1 MQAPQI
7 RWGLSVVVLGV
18 ILTGPSRIAA
28 QAADSTQLRDTTV
41 TVTVPVA
48 APHLLVD
55 SLGQEVLVDSARLAI
70 MSRLER
76 LARPVGADSILF
88 VQDSSRLAAAVEG
101 NREGSGMDDIAAELF
116 MMPGFA
122 LTEYRGEKAN
132 FQAQERV
139 LVLQA
144 PEGGRARVA
153 SEGSAIEADTSI
165 TFDESSGSIR
175 TVGDAT
181 YTPPEGDAVDA
192 ASMVYSL
199 GQGRGTALDATT
211 AFAQEGANWI
221 IRGDMPYAAPDS
233 TFMSHAQF
241 TSCDLDEPHYHFETD
256 EIKVVAGNVLV
267 ARGVRL
273 YFADVPVAWL
283 PFMAQSLTRGRRS
296 GLLTPRF
303 SVNDIVRTSGGYRR
317 RVSNLG
323 FYWAASQYADALVAM
338 DWFSETFFAMTGSVQ
353 YRFRKHFLEGTV
365 NAKRFWNSD
374 GSGELALDT
383 RHSWVVDERTQLR
396 ISGRFVSDNQ
406 FVRDNSFNPQ
416 EVTQSIDSEAGVNRR
431 FDWGSVSLAANR
443 KQYLSDDRTEWLLP
457 SANLS
462 LSPVTLFQAPSSDA
476 SFYNNMTWSGAGG
489 FRRNAVDR
497 LQSPGDTIASLA
509 GLDRE
514 VMTGTLRSNL
524 SLGSLTLSQAVDLT
538 EDRTAGALESTILLI
553 PDSIQQSQLLV
564 GDLTEAKLRW
574 STSVNYQQQLM
585 GSTTLTPRLSLSGN
599 MFRSNTDPSAQN
611 FVSAPSRMA
620 FGAQLKTDIYG
631 FFGGFG
637 PFEAIRHKITP
648 AVDYAWSPESAP
660 SDMQRAVFGARALQ
674 PKNAISLSLTQ
685 TWEAKPRQLEV
696 DAQRVALER
705 ESGLTPGDSIGV
717 DLRTAEPSQRDSVQ
731 GPVVTTDPA
740 GDGLQRVQQ
749 VPAVTLL
756 AWRTSVIQY
765 DFVQADSVGMFLSGF
780 ETTRLSNQFSSDYL
794 RGLAVSVDHELFAD
808 EVDAEGQLA
817 ERRLEPHLSS
827 VNLGFSLG
835 SSSSIFRWLTF
846 WRGGDEQGE
855 VAAEPTNSDELDFS
869 DTMDESSIV
878 PGLGK
883 NDVSSAVP
891 AQRAGGST
899 GGWNANLSYSLQRP
913 RDPLRVASQ
922 MLSGTVRLQPT
933 EKWSVSWRTAYD
945 LELGAFNDH
954 SIRLTR
960 DLHRW
965 EANFDFLQTA
975 TGNWTFR
982 FEVSL
987 RDNRDLKFDYRQRN
1001 LGMGRQLR

>member
-1 MQAPQI
+1 
-7 RWGLSVVVLGV
+7 L
-18 ILTGPSRIAA
+18 A
-28 QAADSTQLRDTTV
+28 QVADSTRLGETALTTDVARQVGDSIGQQLK
-41 TVTVPVA
+41 
-48 APHLLVD
+48 
-55 SLGQEVLVDSARLAI
+55 VDSARQAI
-70 MSRLER
+70 LERLER
-76 LARPVGADSILF
+76 LARPIGADSVLF
-88 VQDSSRLAAAVEG
+88 VQDSSRLAAAAEG
-101 NREGSGMDDIAAELF
+101 DRGGGGMDDVATELF
-116 MMPGFA
+116 TMPGFA
-122 LTEYRGEKAN
+122 LTEYRGERAD
-132 FQAQERV
+132 FQAQERI
-139 LVLQA
+139 LVLKA
-144 PEGGRARVA
+144 PEGGRARVS

-165 TFDESSGSIR
+165 TFDESAGSIR

-181 YTPPEGDAVDA
+181 YTPPDGDPVDA
-192 ASMVYSL
+192 ASMVYNL
-199 GQGRGTALDATT
+199 GQGRGTALDAKT
-211 AFAQEGANWI
+211 AFAQEGANWM
-221 IRGDMPYAAPDS
+221 IRGDMPFAAPDS
-233 TFMSHAQF
+233 TFMSHAHF

-353 YRFRKHFLEGTV
+353 YRFRKHFLEGSI
-365 NAKRFWNSD
+365 NAKRFWNSN

-383 RHSWVVDERTQLR
+383 RHSWDVDERTQLR

-431 FDWGSVSLAANR
+431 FDWGSMSLAANR

-457 SANLS
+457 SANVS
-462 LSPVTLFQAPSSDA
+462 LSPITLFQAPSSEA

-497 LQSPGDTIASLA
+497 LQAPGDTITSLA

-524 SLGSLTLSQAVDLT
+524 SLGRLTLSQAVDLT
-538 EDRTAGALESTILLI
+538 EDRTAGALDNAFLVI
-553 PDSIQQSQLLV
+553 PDSTQEAQLMI
-564 GDLTEAKLRW
+564 GDLTEAELRW
-574 STSVNYQQQLM
+574 STSVNYQQQLI
-585 GSTTLTPRLSLSGN
+585 GSTTITPRLSLSGN
-599 MFRSNTDPSAQN
+599 MLRSNTDPVAQN
-611 FVSAPSRMA
+611 FVSAPSRIA
-620 FGAQLKTDIYG
+620 FGAQLKTDVYG
-631 FFGGFG
+631 FFGGVG

-648 AVDYAWSPESAP
+648 AIDYAWSPESAP
-660 SDMQRAVFGARALQ
+660 TDMQRAVFGARALQ
-674 PKNAISLSLTQ
+674 PKNAISVSLTQ
-685 TWEAKPRQLEV
+685 TWEAKPRETEV
-696 DAQRVALER
+696 EEQAVSLGSETEGAL
-705 ESGLTPGDSIGV
+705 
-717 DLRTAEPSQRDSVQ
+717 RDSLS
-731 GPVVTTDPA
+731 A
-740 GDGLQRVQQ
+740 GLGLSQPDSLEAPLGALDNAEGGLQRVQQ
-749 VPAVTLL
+749 VPAMTLL

-765 DFVQADSVGMFLSGF
+765 DFVQADSVGLFLSGF

-808 EVDAEGQLA
+808 ELDENGQLA
-817 ERRLEPHLSS
+817 ERRFEPHLSS
-827 VNLGFSLG
+827 VNLGFSVG

-846 WRGGDEQGE
+846 WKGDDERGK
-855 VAAEPTNSDELDFS
+855 AAVEPDNSDELDFS
-869 DTMDESSIV
+869 GTMDESTIV
-878 PGLGK
+878 PGTGR
-883 NDVSSAVP
+883 DVSSNAI
-891 AQRAGGST
+891 AQSTSGST

-922 MLSGTVRLQPT
+922 MLSGTLRLQPT
-933 EKWSVSWRTAYD
+933 ENWSVSWRTAYD

-1001 LGMGRQLR
+1001 LDMGLQSR

>member
-1 MQAPQI
+1 MHAVPF
-7 RWGLSVVVLGV
+7 RFSLSVAVLG
-18 ILTGPSRIAA
+18 ITLLGPCRALA
-28 QAADSTQLRDTTV
+28 QVADSTRLGETALTTDVARQVGDSIGQQLK
-41 TVTVPVA
+41 
-48 APHLLVD
+48 
-55 SLGQEVLVDSARLAI
+55 VDSARQAI
-70 MSRLER
+70 LERLER
-76 LARPVGADSILF
+76 LARPIGADSVLF
-88 VQDSSRLAAAVEG
+88 VQDSSRLAAAAEG
-101 NREGSGMDDIAAELF
+101 DRGGGGMDDVATELF
-116 MMPGFA
+116 TMPGFA
-122 LTEYRGEKAN
+122 LTEYRGERAD
-132 FQAQERV
+132 FQAQERI
-139 LVLQA
+139 LVLKA
-144 PEGGRARVA
+144 PEGGRARVS

-165 TFDESSGSIR
+165 TFDESAGSIR

-181 YTPPEGDAVDA
+181 YTPPDGDPVDA
-192 ASMVYSL
+192 ASMVYNL

-211 AFAQEGANWI
+211 AFAQEGANWM
-221 IRGDMPYAAPDS
+221 IRGDMPFAAPDS
-233 TFMSHAQF
+233 TFMSHAHF

-353 YRFRKHFLEGTV
+353 YRFRKHFLEGSI
-365 NAKRFWNSD
+365 NAKRFWNSN

-383 RHSWVVDERTQLR
+383 RHSWDVDERTQLR
-396 ISGRFVSDNQ
+396 ISGRFVSANQ

-431 FDWGSVSLAANR
+431 FDWGSMSLAANR

-457 SANLS
+457 SANVS
-462 LSPVTLFQAPSSDA
+462 LSPITLFQAPSSEA

-497 LQSPGDTIASLA
+497 LQAPGDTITSLA

-524 SLGSLTLSQAVDLT
+524 SLGRLTLSQAVDLT
-538 EDRTAGALESTILLI
+538 EDRTAGALDNAFLVI
-553 PDSIQQSQLLV
+553 PDSTQEAQLMI
-564 GDLTEAKLRW
+564 GDLTEAELRW
-574 STSVNYQQQLM
+574 STSVNYQQQLI
-585 GSTTLTPRLSLSGN
+585 GSTTITPRLSLSGN
-599 MFRSNTDPSAQN
+599 MLRSNTDPVAQN
-611 FVSAPSRMA
+611 FVSAPSRIA
-620 FGAQLKTDIYG
+620 FGAQLKTDVYG
-631 FFGGFG
+631 FFGGVG

-648 AVDYAWSPESAP
+648 AIDYAWSPESAP
-660 SDMQRAVFGARALQ
+660 TDMQRAVFGARALQ
-674 PKNAISLSLTQ
+674 PKNAISVSLTQ
-685 TWEAKPRQLEV
+685 TWEAKPRETEV
-696 DAQRVALER
+696 EEQAVSLGSETEGAL
-705 ESGLTPGDSIGV
+705 
-717 DLRTAEPSQRDSVQ
+717 RDSLS
-731 GPVVTTDPA
+731 A
-740 GDGLQRVQQ
+740 GLGLSQPDSLEAPLGALDNAEGGLQRVQQ
-749 VPAVTLL
+749 VPAMTLL

-765 DFVQADSVGMFLSGF
+765 DFVQADSVGLFLSGF

-808 EVDAEGQLA
+808 ELDENGQLA
-817 ERRLEPHLSS
+817 ERRFEPHLSS
-827 VNLGFSLG
+827 VNLGFSVG

-846 WRGGDEQGE
+846 WKGDDERGK
-855 VAAEPTNSDELDFS
+855 AAVEPDNSDELDFS
-869 DTMDESSIV
+869 GTMDESTIV
-878 PGLGK
+878 PGTGR
-883 NDVSSAVP
+883 DVSSNAI
-891 AQRAGGST
+891 AQSTSGST

-922 MLSGTVRLQPT
+922 MLSGTLRLQPT
-933 EKWSVSWRTAYD
+933 ENWSVSWRTAYD

-1001 LGMGRQLR
+1001 LDMGLQSR

>member
-1 MQAPQI
+1 VHAVPF
-7 RWGLSVVVLGV
+7 RFSLSVAVLG
-18 ILTGPSRIAA
+18 ITLLGPCRALA
-28 QAADSTQLRDTTV
+28 QVADSTRLGETALTTDVARQVGDSIGQQLK
-41 TVTVPVA
+41 
-48 APHLLVD
+48 
-55 SLGQEVLVDSARLAI
+55 VDSARQAI
-70 MSRLER
+70 LERLER
-76 LARPVGADSILF
+76 LARPIGADSVLF
-88 VQDSSRLAAAVEG
+88 VQDSSRLAAAAEG
-101 NREGSGMDDIAAELF
+101 DRGGGGMDDVATELF
-116 MMPGFA
+116 TMPGFA
-122 LTEYRGEKAN
+122 LTEYRGERAD
-132 FQAQERV
+132 FQAQERI
-139 LVLQA
+139 LVLKA
-144 PEGGRARVA
+144 PEGGRARVS

-165 TFDESSGSIR
+165 TFDESAGSIR

-181 YTPPEGDAVDA
+181 YTPPDGDPVDA
-192 ASMVYSL
+192 ASMVYNL
-199 GQGRGTALDATT
+199 GQGRGTALDAKT
-211 AFAQEGANWI
+211 AFAQEGANWM
-221 IRGDMPYAAPDS
+221 IRGDMPFAAPDS
-233 TFMSHAQF
+233 TFMSHAHF

-353 YRFRKHFLEGTV
+353 YRFRKHFLEGSI
-365 NAKRFWNSD
+365 NAKRFWNSN

-383 RHSWVVDERTQLR
+383 RHSWDVDERTQLR

-431 FDWGSVSLAANR
+431 FDWGSMSLAANR

-457 SANLS
+457 SANVS
-462 LSPVTLFQAPSSDA
+462 LSPITLFQAPSSEA

-497 LQSPGDTIASLA
+497 LQAPGDTITSLA

-524 SLGSLTLSQAVDLT
+524 SLGRLTLSQAVDLT
-538 EDRTAGALESTILLI
+538 EDRTAGALDNAFLVI
-553 PDSIQQSQLLV
+553 PDSTQEAQLMI
-564 GDLTEAKLRW
+564 GDLTEAELRW
-574 STSVNYQQQLM
+574 STSVNYQQQLI
-585 GSTTLTPRLSLSGN
+585 GSTTITPRLSLSGN
-599 MFRSNTDPSAQN
+599 MLRSNTDPVAQN
-611 FVSAPSRMA
+611 FVSAPSRIA
-620 FGAQLKTDIYG
+620 FGAQLKTDVYG
-631 FFGGFG
+631 FFGGVG

-648 AVDYAWSPESAP
+648 AIDYAWSPESAP
-660 SDMQRAVFGARALQ
+660 TDMQRAVFGARALQ
-674 PKNAISLSLTQ
+674 PKNAISVSLTQ
-685 TWEAKPRQLEV
+685 TWEAKPRETEV
-696 DAQRVALER
+696 EEQAVSLGSETEGAL
-705 ESGLTPGDSIGV
+705 
-717 DLRTAEPSQRDSVQ
+717 RDSLS
-731 GPVVTTDPA
+731 A
-740 GDGLQRVQQ
+740 GLGLSQPDSLEAPLGALDNAEGGLQRVQQ
-749 VPAVTLL
+749 VPAMTLL

-765 DFVQADSVGMFLSGF
+765 DFVQADSVGLFLSGF

-808 EVDAEGQLA
+808 ELDENGQLA
-817 ERRLEPHLSS
+817 ERRFEPHLSS
-827 VNLGFSLG
+827 VNLGFSVG

-846 WRGGDEQGE
+846 WKGDDERGK
-855 VAAEPTNSDELDFS
+855 AAVEPDNSDELDFS
-869 DTMDESSIV
+869 GTMDESTIV
-878 PGLGK
+878 PGTGR
-883 NDVSSAVP
+883 DVSSNAI
-891 AQRAGGST
+891 AQSTSGST

-922 MLSGTVRLQPT
+922 MLSGTLRLQPT
-933 EKWSVSWRTAYD
+933 ENWSVSWRTAYD

-1001 LGMGRQLR
+1001 LDMGLQSR

>member
-1 MQAPQI
+1 MHAVPF
-7 RWGLSVVVLGV
+7 RFSLSVAVLG
-18 ILTGPSRIAA
+18 ITLLGPCRALA
-28 QAADSTQLRDTTV
+28 QVADSTRLGETALTTDVARQVGDSIGQQLK
-41 TVTVPVA
+41 
-48 APHLLVD
+48 
-55 SLGQEVLVDSARLAI
+55 VDSARQAI
-70 MSRLER
+70 LERLER
-76 LARPVGADSILF
+76 LARPIGADSVLF
-88 VQDSSRLAAAVEG
+88 VQDSSRLAAAAEG
-101 NREGSGMDDIAAELF
+101 DRGGGGMDDVATELF
-116 MMPGFA
+116 TMPGFA
-122 LTEYRGEKAN
+122 LTEYRGERAD
-132 FQAQERV
+132 FQAQERI
-139 LVLQA
+139 LVLKA
-144 PEGGRARVA
+144 PEGGRARVS

-165 TFDESSGSIR
+165 TFDESAGSIR

-181 YTPPEGDAVDA
+181 YTPPDGDPVDA
-192 ASMVYSL
+192 ASMVYNL
-199 GQGRGTALDATT
+199 GQGRGTALDAKT
-211 AFAQEGANWI
+211 AFAQEGANWM
-221 IRGDMPYAAPDS
+221 IRGDMPFAAPDS
-233 TFMSHAQF
+233 TFMSHAHF

-353 YRFRKHFLEGTV
+353 YRFRKHFLEGSI

-383 RHSWVVDERTQLR
+383 RHSWDVDERTQLR

-431 FDWGSVSLAANR
+431 FDWGSMSLAANR

-457 SANLS
+457 SANVS
-462 LSPVTLFQAPSSDA
+462 LSPITLFQAPSSEA

-497 LQSPGDTIASLA
+497 LQAPGDTITSLA

-524 SLGSLTLSQAVDLT
+524 SLGRLTLSQAVDLT
-538 EDRTAGALESTILLI
+538 EDRTAGALDNAFLVI
-553 PDSIQQSQLLV
+553 PDSTQEAQLMI
-564 GDLTEAKLRW
+564 GDLTEAELRW
-574 STSVNYQQQLM
+574 STSVNYQQQLI
-585 GSTTLTPRLSLSGN
+585 GSTTITPRLSLSGN
-599 MFRSNTDPSAQN
+599 MLRSNTDPVAQN
-611 FVSAPSRMA
+611 FVSAPSRIA
-620 FGAQLKTDIYG
+620 FGAQLKTDVYG
-631 FFGGFG
+631 FFGGVG

-648 AVDYAWSPESAP
+648 AIDYAWSPESAP
-660 SDMQRAVFGARALQ
+660 TDMQRAVFGARALQ
-674 PKNAISLSLTQ
+674 PKNAISVSLTQ
-685 TWEAKPRQLEV
+685 TWEAKPRETEV
-696 DAQRVALER
+696 EEQAVSLGSETEGAL
-705 ESGLTPGDSIGV
+705 
-717 DLRTAEPSQRDSVQ
+717 RDSLS
-731 GPVVTTDPA
+731 A
-740 GDGLQRVQQ
+740 GLGLSQPDSLEAPLGALDNAEGGLQRVQQ
-749 VPAVTLL
+749 VPAMTLL

-765 DFVQADSVGMFLSGF
+765 DFVQADSVGLFLSGF

-808 EVDAEGQLA
+808 ELNENGQLA
-817 ERRLEPHLSS
+817 ERRFEPHLSS
-827 VNLGFSLG
+827 VNLGFSVG

-846 WRGGDEQGE
+846 WKGDDERGK
-855 VAAEPTNSDELDFS
+855 AAVEPDNSDELDFS
-869 DTMDESSIV
+869 GTMDESTIV
-878 PGLGK
+878 PGTGR
-883 NDVSSAVP
+883 DVSSNAI
-891 AQRAGGST
+891 AQSTSGST

-922 MLSGTVRLQPT
+922 MLSGTLRLQPT
-933 EKWSVSWRTAYD
+933 ENWSVSWRTAYD

-1001 LGMGRQLR
+1001 LDMGLQSR

>member
-1 MQAPQI
+1 MHTVLC
-7 RWGLSVVVLGV
+7 RWSLSVAVIGV
-18 ILTGPSRIAA
+18 ILIGPSRALA
-28 QAADSTQLRDTTV
+28 QVADSTRLGGTTV
-41 TVTVPVA
+41 TLDVSQ
-48 APHLLVD
+48 LVGD
-55 SLGQEVLVDSARLAI
+55 SIGQELQVDSARQAI
-70 MSRLER
+70 LERLER
-76 LARPVGADSILF
+76 LARPIGADSVLF
-88 VQDSSRLAAAVEG
+88 VQDSSRLAAAAEG
-101 NREGSGMDDIAAELF
+101 DRGGGGMDDVAAELF
-116 MMPGFA
+116 TMPGFA
-122 LTEYRGEKAN
+122 LTEYRGEQAD
-132 FQAQERV
+132 FQAQERI

-165 TFDESSGSIR
+165 TFDESAGAIR

-181 YTPPEGDAVDA
+181 YTPPDGDPVDA

-199 GQGRGTALDATT
+199 GQGRGTALDAKT
-211 AFAQEGANWI
+211 AFAQEGANWM
-221 IRGDMPYAAPDS
+221 IRGDMPFAAPDS
-233 TFMSHAQF
+233 TFMSHAHF

-353 YRFRKHFLEGTV
+353 YRFRKHFLEGSV
-365 NAKRFWNSD
+365 NAKRFWNSS

-383 RHSWVVDERTQLR
+383 RHSWDVDERTQLR

-431 FDWGSVSLAANR
+431 FGWGSMSLAANR

-457 SANLS
+457 SANVS
-462 LSPVTLFQAPSSDA
+462 LSPITLFQAPSSEA
-476 SFYNNMTWSGAGG
+476 AFYNNMTWSGAGG

-497 LQSPGDTIASLA
+497 LQSPGDTITSLT

-524 SLGSLTLSQAVDLT
+524 SLGRLTLSQAVDLT
-538 EDRTAGALESTILLI
+538 EDRTAGALDNTFLVI
-553 PDSIQQSQLLV
+553 PDSTQEAQLMI
-564 GDLTEAKLRW
+564 GDLTEAELRW
-574 STSVNYQQQLM
+574 STSVNYQQQLI
-585 GSTTLTPRLSLSGN
+585 GSTTTTPRLSLSGN
-599 MFRSNTDPSAQN
+599 MLRSNTDPLAQN
-611 FVSAPSRMA
+611 FVSAPSRIA
-620 FGAQLKTDIYG
+620 FGAQLKTDVYG

-660 SDMQRAVFGARALQ
+660 TDMQRAVFGARALQ
-674 PKNAISLSLTQ
+674 PKNAISVSLTQ
-685 TWEAKPRQLEV
+685 TWEAKPRELEV
-696 DAQRVALER
+696 EEQVVSLGLES
-705 ESGLTPGDSIGV
+705 EGPLGDSLG
-717 DLRTAEPSQRDSVQ
+717 AGAGPSQPDSLESPLAEAADNAE
-731 GPVVTTDPA
+731 G
-740 GDGLQRVQQ
+740 GIQRIQQ

-765 DFVQADSVGMFLSGF
+765 DFVQADSVGLFLSGF

-808 EVDAEGQLA
+808 ELDKNGQLA
-817 ERRLEPHLSS
+817 ERRFEPHLSS
-827 VNLGFSLG
+827 VNLGFSVG

-846 WRGGDEQGE
+846 WRGDNERGE
-855 VAAEPTNSDELDFS
+855 AAVEPDNSDELDFS
-869 DTMDESSIV
+869 GTMDESTIV
-878 PGLGK
+878 PGMGRS
-883 NDVSSAVP
+883 DVSSPSP
-891 AQRAGGST
+891 AQSTSGST

-922 MLSGTVRLQPT
+922 MLSGTLRLQPT

-1001 LGMGRQLR
+1001 LDMGLQSR

>member
-1 MQAPQI
+1 MHAVPF
-7 RWGLSVVVLGV
+7 RFGLSVAVLG
-18 ILTGPSRIAA
+18 ITLLGPCRALA
-28 QAADSTQLRDTTV
+28 QVADSTRLGETALTTDVARQVGDSIGQQLK
-41 TVTVPVA
+41 
-48 APHLLVD
+48 
-55 SLGQEVLVDSARLAI
+55 VDSARQAI
-70 MSRLER
+70 LERLER
-76 LARPVGADSILF
+76 LARPIGADSVLF
-88 VQDSSRLAAAVEG
+88 VQDSSRLAAAAEG
-101 NREGSGMDDIAAELF
+101 DRGGGGMDDVATELF
-116 MMPGFA
+116 TMPGFA
-122 LTEYRGEKAN
+122 LTEYRGERAD
-132 FQAQERV
+132 FQAQERI
-139 LVLQA
+139 LVLKA
-144 PEGGRARVA
+144 PEGGRARVS

-165 TFDESSGSIR
+165 TFDESAGSIR

-181 YTPPEGDAVDA
+181 YTPPDGDPVDA
-192 ASMVYSL
+192 ASMVYNL
-199 GQGRGTALDATT
+199 GQGRGTALDAKT
-211 AFAQEGANWI
+211 AFAQEGANWM
-221 IRGDMPYAAPDS
+221 IRGDMPFAAPDS
-233 TFMSHAQF
+233 TFMSHAHF

-353 YRFRKHFLEGTV
+353 YRFRKHFLEGSI
-365 NAKRFWNSD
+365 NAKRFWNSN

-383 RHSWVVDERTQLR
+383 RHSWDVDERTQLR

-431 FDWGSVSLAANR
+431 FDWGSMSLAANR

-457 SANLS
+457 SANVS
-462 LSPVTLFQAPSSDA
+462 LSPITLFQAPSSEA

-497 LQSPGDTIASLA
+497 LQAPGDTITSLA

-524 SLGSLTLSQAVDLT
+524 SLGRLTLSQAVDLT
-538 EDRTAGALESTILLI
+538 EDRTAGALDNAFLVI
-553 PDSIQQSQLLV
+553 PDSTQEAQLMI
-564 GDLTEAKLRW
+564 GDLTEAELRW
-574 STSVNYQQQLM
+574 STSVNYQQQLI
-585 GSTTLTPRLSLSGN
+585 GSTTITPRLSLSGN
-599 MFRSNTDPSAQN
+599 MLRSNTDPVAQN
-611 FVSAPSRMA
+611 FVSAPSRIA
-620 FGAQLKTDIYG
+620 FGAQLKTDVYG
-631 FFGGFG
+631 FFGGVG

-648 AVDYAWSPESAP
+648 AIDYAWSPESAP
-660 SDMQRAVFGARALQ
+660 TDMQRAVFGARALQ
-674 PKNAISLSLTQ
+674 PKNAISVSLTQ
-685 TWEAKPRQLEV
+685 TWEAKPRETEV
-696 DAQRVALER
+696 EEQAVSLGSETEGAL
-705 ESGLTPGDSIGV
+705 
-717 DLRTAEPSQRDSVQ
+717 RDSLS
-731 GPVVTTDPA
+731 A
-740 GDGLQRVQQ
+740 GLGLSQPDSLEAPLGALDNAEGGLQRVQQ
-749 VPAVTLL
+749 VPAMTLL

-765 DFVQADSVGMFLSGF
+765 DFVQADSVGLFLSGF

-808 EVDAEGQLA
+808 ELDENGQLA
-817 ERRLEPHLSS
+817 ERRFEPHLSS
-827 VNLGFSLG
+827 VNLGFSVG

-846 WRGGDEQGE
+846 WKGDDERGK
-855 VAAEPTNSDELDFS
+855 AAVEPDNSDELDFS
-869 DTMDESSIV
+869 GTMDESTIV
-878 PGLGK
+878 PGTGR
-883 NDVSSAVP
+883 DVSSNAI
-891 AQRAGGST
+891 AQSTSGST

-922 MLSGTVRLQPT
+922 MLSGTLRLQPT
-933 EKWSVSWRTAYD
+933 ENWSVSWRTAYD

-1001 LGMGRQLR
+1001 LDMGLQSR